1 MNLTANSAN
10 AGEERSA
17 GNGHCRVDDR
27 AVDDERA
34 ALTVLGP
41 L

>member
-27 AVDDERA
+27 ADERA